1 MNEIERAKR
10 DARAP
15 RLKVFQPITVDCG
28 SGAARAHLLNVSHTG
43 ALVHCVAAPDKGA
56 SVWVSL
62 GGTTRQA
69 RVVWRDGKRFG
80 AEFVGQ
86 LTVAQIEDVLAAQ
99 TSLVARAPR
108 PADAAA
114 HAA

>member
-1 MNEIERAKR
+1 MNDIERAKR

-15 RLKVFQPITVDCG
+15 RLKVFQPITVDYG

-43 ALVHCVAAPDKGA
+43 ALLHCVCAPDKGA
-56 SVWVSL
+56 TVCVSL
-62 GGTTRQA
+62 GGANCQA

-80 AEFVGQ
+80 AEFVRQ

-99 TSLVARAPR
+99 TSLAARAPR
-108 PADAAA
+108 PAGAVA